1 MIIQNGGRKV
11 RKTKSK
17 CDLGKMGK
25 KQNDMPEDVNKEL
38 ESPKFGKPTE
48 IIASGYVLDIN
59 EKDSKIDI
67 QTYEP
72 ISGST
77 ILEGLS
83 ISKEIKLNDLEKG
96 IVCEFKLDELK
107 APLSKKTVEYLKEQG
122 IMMAVIIKLELKE
135 VKIIDEHETS

>member
-1 MIIQNGGRKV
+1 
-11 RKTKSK
+11 
-17 CDLGKMGK
+17 MGK
-25 KQNDMPEDVNKEL
+25 KQDSIPEDINKEL
-38 ESPKFGKPTE
+38 ESPQFGEPTE
-48 IIASGYVLDIN
+48 LTASGYVLDIN

-72 ISGST
+72 ISGAT

-83 ISKEIKLNDLEKG
+83 ISKKIKLNDLEKG

-122 IMMAVIIKLELKE
+122 IMMNAIIKLELKE
-135 VKIIDEHETS
+135 VKIIDEHETP

>member
-1 MIIQNGGRKV
+1 
-11 RKTKSK
+11 
-17 CDLGKMGK
+17 
-25 KQNDMPEDVNKEL
+25 MPEDVNKEL

-122 IMMAVIIKLELKE
+122 IMMNAIIKLELKE
-135 VKIIDEHETS
+135 MKIIDEHETS